1 MFDLSKIILF
11 SGSIGG
17 FVGSEGISISSA
29 TFRVYSTS
37 FSSFYLLDLFGTFF
51 LAFVSA
57 VFSLTFYYFT
67 LIPRCPD
74 VRITKHQKA

>member
-37 FSSFYLLDLFGTFF
+37 FSSFYLLRRVDSI
-51 LAFVSA
+51 SA
-57 VFSLTFYYFT
+57 T
-67 LIPRCPD
+67 LISARS
-74 VRITKHQKA
+74 VSRLYFILVSISALSKA